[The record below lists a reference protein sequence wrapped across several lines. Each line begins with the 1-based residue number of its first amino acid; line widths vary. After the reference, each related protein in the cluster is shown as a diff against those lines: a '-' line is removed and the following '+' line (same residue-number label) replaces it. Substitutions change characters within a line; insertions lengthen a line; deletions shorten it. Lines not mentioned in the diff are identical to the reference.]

1 MILSLQDLLSDQQAI
16 TVTAASTN
24 SIDLGATGTVYGTTA
39 AIVRDLGKGEPDVDL
54 LVQATEAFTAAGAAT
69 LTITLQTDD
78 NSAFS
83 SATDALV
90 LGPFGK
96 AVLVAGWKLPVQYVP
111 NGINERYF
119 RLNYTVATGP
129 MLTGKLTA
137 GVVMGRQT
145 NG

>member
-1 MILSLQDLLSDQQAI
+1 MILSLQDLLSDNQAI
-16 TVTAASTN
+16 TTTAASTN
-24 SIDLGATGTVYGTTA
+24 SLDLGATGTVYGTTA
-39 AIVRDLGKGEPDVDL
+39 AIVRDIGKGEPEVDL
-54 LVQATEAFTAAGAAT
+54 LVQATAAFTAVGAAT

-90 LGPFGK
+90 LGPFPK
-96 AVLVAGWKLPVQYVP
+96 ATLVAGWKLPVQYMP
-111 NGINERYF
+111 ESINERYF

-129 MLTGKLTA
+129 MTAGNLTA